1 MRFYVTVNYIKRIYV
16 EIYIEERSRIKKRVL
31 SQKSKKKRNIGVD
44 RRDTINDSIT
54 ESRSLEEK
62 IETLRP

>member
-1 MRFYVTVNYIKRIYV
+1 MTVNYIKRIYV